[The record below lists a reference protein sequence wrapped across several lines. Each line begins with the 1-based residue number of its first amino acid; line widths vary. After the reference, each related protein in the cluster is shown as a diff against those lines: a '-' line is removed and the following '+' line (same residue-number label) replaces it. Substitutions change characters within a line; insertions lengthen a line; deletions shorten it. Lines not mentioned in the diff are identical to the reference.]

1 MKYIYISKI
10 YIYINNNIC
19 LFQASY
25 GLQAF
30 IASLQMQAFFGF
42 VYLQS
47 PDTAVLLLLLNVLD
61 DFKLFAMTGLV
72 QTANLE
78 RKSNVIKHFQE
89 LPQLQETCG
98 TMLQ

>member
-1 MKYIYISKI
+1 MSIFEKYT
-10 YIYINNNIC
+10 YINFKNIFLYNNIF
-19 LFQASY
+19 LFQASND
-25 GLQAF
+25 LQAF

-47 PDTAVLLLLLNVLD
+47 PDTAVILLLLNVLD

-89 LPQLQETCG
+89 LQQLQET
-98 TMLQ
+98 